1 MNVRQLVNVYIC
13 KTSDN
18 HHYESDLFKRYILNR
33 ETGLTNIQLDYGSYG
48 KPFLKVP
55 GWTNVQFNISHSGSY
70 LVGVVAFDVYL
81 GIDIEYIS
89 PIDFDCIEYF
99 MNEKEIV
106 QFNNL
111 RSEEAKLHYFYTIWT
126 LKEAYSKM
134 IGMGLSMNLTE
145 VSFAQKNQQFTSSFA
160 KLFCETMIVDHFYR
174 LSLVSS
180 KKVEIN
186 LVTIHS
192 NVLD

>member
-13 KTSDN
+13 KTGDN
-18 HHYESDLFKRYILNR
+18 HHHDSNLFKQYILNR

-48 KPFLKVP
+48 KPYLKVP

-70 LVGVVAFDVYL
+70 LVGAVAFDVYL

-106 QFNNL
+106 RFNKL
-111 RSEEAKLHYFYTIWT
+111 RKEEAKLHYFYTIWT

-134 IGMGLSMNLTE
+134 IGMGLNMNLTE
-145 VSFAQKNQQFTSSFA
+145 VSFTQENQQFKPSSG
-160 KLFCETMIVDHFYR
+160 KLFCETMIVDHLYR

-180 KKVEIN
+180 KMVEIN
-186 LVTIHS
+186 LVTINR